1 MNRFSTAYSC
11 NKRLINMQ
19 LKSLAQAKIAAKA
32 AAILAAGALTLT
44 ACGGGTTTP
53 AASEGGVQL
62 INAGKLTVCSDV
74 PYEPFEFQKDGKIVG
89 FDIDIAN
96 EVAKDLNAELN
107 IVDSSFEAI
116 ETGTALTGCDLSISS
131 VSITDVRKS
140 VMDFSDPYMDDDLT
154 LVATTA
160 SGITDLNSAKGK
172 KVGVQQATTGAKY
185 AAENGIDAQQFEDS
199 GLLIQ
204 ALLAGTIDAA
214 LGNQSIL
221 AYAIKDDPKF
231 KRVEDYTTGEKLGIS
246 IKKGNTAMTEKV
258 NATLK
263 RLTDDGSLKKFETTW
278 FGETAK

>member
-1 MNRFSTAYSC
+1 
-11 NKRLINMQ
+11 MQ
-19 LKSLAQAKIAAKA
+19 LKSLAHAKIAAKA

-44 ACGGGTTTP
+44 ACGGSTTP
-53 AASEGGVQL
+53 AASEGGIQL

-96 EVAKDLNAELN
+96 EVAKDLGAELS

-154 LVATTA
+154 LVATKA
-160 SGITDLNSAKGK
+160 SGITDINSAKGK

-199 GLLIQ
+199 GLLVQ
-204 ALLAGTIDAA
+204 ALQAGTIDAA

-231 KRVEDYTTGEKLGIS
+231 KRVEDYTSGEKLGIS

-263 RLTDDGSLKKFETTW
+263 RITDDGSLKKFETTW

>member
-1 MNRFSTAYSC
+1 
-11 NKRLINMQ
+11 MQ

-44 ACGGGTTTP
+44 ACGGSTTP
-53 AASEGGVQL
+53 AATEGGIQL

-74 PYEPFEFQKDGKIVG
+74 PYEPFEFQKDGQIVG

-96 EVAKDLNAELN
+96 EVAKDLGAELS

-116 ETGTALTGCDLSISS
+116 ETGTALTGCDVSISS
-131 VSITDVRKS
+131 ISITDVRKS
-140 VMDFSDPYMDDDLT
+140 VMDFSNPYMDDDLT

-160 SGITDLNSAKGK
+160 SGITDINSAKGK

-199 GLLIQ
+199 GLLVQ
-204 ALLAGTIDAA
+204 ALQAGTIEAA

-221 AYAIKDDPKF
+221 AYAIKDDAKF
-231 KRVEDYTTGEKLGIS
+231 ERVDDYATGEKLGIS
-246 IKKGNTAMTEKV
+246 IKKGNTAMAEKV
-258 NATLK
+258 NGTLK

>member
-1 MNRFSTAYSC
+1 
-11 NKRLINMQ
+11 MQ

-44 ACGGGTTTP
+44 ACGGGSTP

-62 INAGKLTVCSDV
+62 INAGKLTVCSDI

-89 FDIDIAN
+89 FDMDIAN
-96 EVAKDLNAELN
+96 EIAKDLKAELSV
-107 IVDSSFEAI
+107 VDSSFEAI

-140 VMDFSDPYMDDDLT
+140 VMDFSNPYMDDDLT

-160 SGITDLNSAKGK
+160 SGITDINSAKGK

-185 AAENGIDAQQFEDS
+185 AAEKGIDAQQFEDS
-199 GLLIQ
+199 GLLVQAIQ
-204 ALLAGTIDAA
+204 AGTIDAA

-221 AYAIKDDPKF
+221 AYAIKDDPRF
-231 KRVEDYTTGEKLGIS
+231 KRVEDYASGEKLGIA
-246 IKKGNTAMTEKV
+246 IKKGNTAMAEKV

-263 RLTDDGSLKKFETTW
+263 RITDDGSLKKFETTW
-278 FGETAK
+278 FGEAAK